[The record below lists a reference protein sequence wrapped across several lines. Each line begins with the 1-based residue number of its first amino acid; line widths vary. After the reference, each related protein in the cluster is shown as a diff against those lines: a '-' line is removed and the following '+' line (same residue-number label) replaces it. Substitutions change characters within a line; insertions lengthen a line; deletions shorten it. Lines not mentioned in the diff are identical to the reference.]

1 MPAADNSGSV
11 GGGGLNSGSSDV
23 SGGEGS
29 AGGLVPM
36 EDETAASS
44 SPTATAP
51 SAFLKRVTGK
61 VDCMSQLTQVN
72 LSQFMTQVRFS
83 DSFNTK

>member
-11 GGGGLNSGSSDV
+11 GGLHSGSSDV

-29 AGGLVPM
+29 AGGAPM